1 MYQKKKKK
9 KSRRTKRKQKKKKK
23 RKPKEKEEE
32 NKGIQ
37 PPRTDLFVSAQ
48 RTTGKLQEA
57 KEAFFATGAGCV
69 IV

>member
-1 MYQKKKKK
+1 MYQKKKKNHGG
-9 KSRRTKRKQKKKKK
+9 QKGNRKKK

-37 PPRTDLFVSAQ
+37 PPRTDLFMSAQ
-48 RTTGKLQEA
+48 RTMGKLQEA

>member
-9 KSRRTKRKQKKKKK
+9 SWRTKRKQKKKK

-37 PPRTDLFVSAQ
+37 PPRTDLFMSAQ
-48 RTTGKLQEA
+48 RTMGKLQEA